1 MLSFSIIIAV
11 AATAAA
17 AHILLKVGMNEVG
30 EINANSIKWAMS
42 HTGEFITL
50 HALGMISFL
59 VGTEKSAYLY
69 VIARQER
76 PQLSLEGRVETFS
89 ARIARNLN
97 DIKKEYFLTPVLVI
111 KLLIEYV
118 FLGEGNCM

>member
-1 MLSFSIIIAV
+1 
-11 AATAAA
+11 
-17 AHILLKVGMNEVG
+17 MNEVG

-76 PQLSLEGRVETFS
+76 PYVPLDGVVETFS
-89 ARIARNLN
+89 ARVLRNLK
-97 DIKKEYFLTPVLVI
+97 DIGKEYF
-111 KLLIEYV
+111 
-118 FLGEGNCM
+118 

>member
-1 MLSFSIIIAV
+1 
-11 AATAAA
+11 
-17 AHILLKVGMNEVG
+17 MNEVG

-50 HALGMISFL
+50 YALGMISFL

-76 PQLSLEGRVETFS
+76 PYVPLDGVVETFS
-89 ARIARNLN
+89 ARVLRNLK
-97 DIKKEYFLTPVLVI
+97 DIGKEYF
-111 KLLIEYV
+111 
-118 FLGEGNCM
+118 